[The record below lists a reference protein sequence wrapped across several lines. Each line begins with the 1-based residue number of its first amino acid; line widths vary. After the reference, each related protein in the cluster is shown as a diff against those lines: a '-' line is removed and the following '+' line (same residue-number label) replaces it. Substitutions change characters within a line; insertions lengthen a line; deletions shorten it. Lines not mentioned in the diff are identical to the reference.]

1 MTFDDIIGQ
10 EKAIARLKGYID
22 ARAVDSAYLF
32 TGPAGIGKAL
42 TARAFAKAVN
52 CLAEGRYGCD
62 ECGCCHKID
71 KGAHADIHI
80 IESADNMSVSGNP
93 QEEAIQIRITQI
105 RKLQE
110 DISYRPYEGRKK
122 VFIINN
128 AHQMNLESANAFL
141 KTLEE
146 PPQDSIIILITD
158 RQALLLPTI
167 ISRCRII
174 KFYPNAAHG
183 FGDNPSWRQSRR
195 RLLQPAGGAFS
206 GISFRRQHR

>member
-122 VFIINN
+122 V
-128 AHQMNLESANAFL
+128 S
-141 KTLEE
+141 
-146 PPQDSIIILITD
+146 
-158 RQALLLPTI
+158 
-167 ISRCRII
+167 
-174 KFYPNAAHG
+174 
-183 FGDNPSWRQSRR
+183 
-195 RLLQPAGGAFS
+195 
-206 GISFRRQHR
+206 